1 MSETPDNLTTT
12 IPPHPGTRWQP
23 TTKAEAGADDK
34 RSSGGRGYNAR
45 AGEVIAG
52 NLARGG
58 DGKFT
63 SAGNATPAK
72 PKPTT
77 GRRAVDL
84 LRRAQPPKKGRAKP
98 KPKKG
103 PKGPDPAKA
112 REREQRRREAEA
124 RRAQREQEKLDR
136 AVDADKLKR
145 QQLADREARADAQK
159 KRRAEV
165 MARRAQREMDKLKR
179 QQQPKGG
186 GGGGSAKKPKPAE
199 GDQDAAKLAER
210 TANRAKVGAILGQ
223 DLDPL
228 ASLADGAQPDATTA
242 EGLVK
247 AGLATRQ
254 ADGTYTTTAS
264 GRSVLRAAE
273 RGDERQARAF
283 LQRAGELRTNA
294 DTRTVARTARQA
306 ERDRKRLERANRPKA
321 GGGKYKSFA
330 VYKDHATGRLRWIAV
345 SSTAFKDRDGEIVTV
360 AALQKDVA
368 RSDASGRYGPLRWWH
383 VPGLDIGDC
392 DFRAVH
398 GRSLI
403 ESGMFRD
410 DRYAAAIKAQD
421 EVSLGFLHAIP
432 VDPIFDDIH
441 TFERSVVPFPEGR
454 GSNLFTRLVV
464 KEVQMLTEAKKA
476 ALASRVGPDILA
488 ELLAQVEATEKAADQ
503 AGVAYKSAQR
513 VAVWDE
519 ASASWLEVVAKAAP
533 PVDALPDEIPAV
545 DAKAEGDMAMGEEV
559 IEEPVDEGR
568 VFVGDMS
575 PDEFMGLLQSGIA
588 AALAPLTEA
597 LNIEA
602 KMRGVIDEV
611 KSTVSAYTTQKD
623 ATEAERLAQI
633 EALKAETATLKAAQD
648 QAAAKLSELL
658 GDQPRAAGFRASQS
672 ETTVIDAA
680 HALKNAQPQSDP
692 AHIQFFG
699 FDPSAVAAQ

>member
-1 MSETPDNLTTT
+1 MSDTPDNLTTT
-12 IPPHPGTRWQP
+12 IPPHPGTQWQS

-103 PKGPDPAKA
+103 PKGPDPAKV

-136 AVDADKLKR
+136 AVEADKKKR

-179 QQQPKGG
+179 QQEPKGGG

-199 GDQDAAKLAER
+199 GGQDAAKLAER
-210 TANRAKVGAILGQ
+210 TANRAKVGATLGQ
-223 DLDPL
+223 NLDPL
-228 ASLADGAQPDATTA
+228 ASLADGAQPDAATA

-247 AGLATRQ
+247 AGLAARQ

-294 DTRTVARTARQA
+294 DTRAAARTARQA
-306 ERDRKRLERANRPKA
+306 ERERKRLERANRPKT
-321 GGGKYKSFA
+321 GGGKYKSFV
-330 VYKDHATGRLRWIAV
+330 VYKGIDGQPYWVAA
-345 SSTAFKDRDGEIVTV
+345 SSTTFEDRDKEIVGL
-360 AALQKDVA
+360 ASLLKDVE
-368 RSDASGRYGPLRWWH
+368 RTDASGAHGPLRFWH
-383 VPGLDIGDC
+383 VPGWDVGDC
-392 DFRAVH
+392 DFRAVY
-398 GRSLI
+398 GRTLI
-403 ESGMFRD
+403 EAGTFRKPE
-410 DRYAAAIKAQD
+410 YAAAIKADDQ
-421 EVSLGFLHAIP
+421 VSLGFFH
-432 VDPIFDDIH
+432 PINQPGPDGVFTDIY
-441 TFERSVVPFPEGR
+441 TFERSIVPAGR
-454 GSNLFTRLVV
+454 ASNPYTRLVV
-464 KEVQMLTEAKKA
+464 KEVQMMTDAKRKEFEARLGA
-476 ALASRVGPDILA
+476 DVVASILGEA
-488 ELLAQVEATEKAADQ
+488 ERTEKSAD
-503 AGVAYKSAQR
+503 AMGVRHKGDSP
-513 VAVWDE
+513 
-519 ASASWLEVVAKAAP
+519 P
-533 PVDALPDEIPAV
+533 PVGTVATWDGEAWVTTKAEGDLPPEIPAV
-545 DAKAEGDMAMGEEV
+545 DAKAEGDMALDEEV
-559 IEEPVDEGR
+559 IEEPVDEGG

-575 PDEFMGLLQSGIA
+575 PDEFMGMLQSGIA

-611 KSTVSAYTTQKD
+611 KSTVGAYTTQKD

-633 EALKAETATLKAAQD
+633 EALKAETATLKAAQETN
-648 QAAAKLSELL
+648 AAKLAELL
-658 GDQPRAAGFRASQS
+658 GDQPRTAGFRASQAES
-672 ETTVIDAA
+672 TVISAT
-680 HALKNAQPQSDP
+680 HALKDAAPKNDGNY
-692 AHIQFFG
+692 IGFFG
-699 FDPSAVAAQ
+699 LDQAAAQ